1 MIAYAINVWLHLLAA
16 AVWLGS
22 MVFFAAVVVPT
33 IRREE
38 MRASAPILMRFVG
51 PRFRVVGWCALGVLG
66 VTGVLNL
73 YFRGITWSMLV
84 DAEFWSVGF
93 GRILAYKLVL
103 VALVVV
109 MALAHEGA
117 AGATQARRASWLGRA
132 MLVLSLAILF
142 LAVSLV
148 RGFFG

>member
-1 MIAYAINVWLHLLAA
+1 
-16 AVWLGS
+16 

-33 IRREE
+33 IRRPE
-38 MRASAPILMRFVG
+38 MRPSAPILMRFVG
-51 PRFRVVGWCALGVLG
+51 PRFRVLGWAALGVLG
-66 VTGVLNL
+66 ITGVLNL

-84 DAEFWSVGF
+84 DGGFWSAGF
-93 GRILAYKLVL
+93 GRILGYKLVL
-103 VALVVV
+103 VAVVVV
-109 MALAHEGA
+109 MALAHEWVASGSGEA
-117 AGATQARRASWLGRA
+117 QARRASWLGRV